1 MSILGAMKWWS
12 STWSDFAPRRN
23 LAGRICGEGL
33 LPLLGGGLVQPKSH
47 SADSPLQKK
56 NDLAPTVLRLRNPA
70 LKPLS
75 LSFWAF
81 PFFAC
86 CVIARD
92 QGS

>member
-33 LPLLGGGLVQPKSH
+33 LPLLGGGLVLPKSH

-56 NDLAPTVLRLRNPA
+56 RSGPNGAEA
-70 LKPLS
+70 EKPCFKAIIS
-75 LSFWAF
+75 LILGFSLL
-81 PFFAC
+81 C
-86 CVIARD
+86 LLCNC
-92 QGS
+92 